1 MNEKYYA
8 LKEIPIFKLSSFNRL
23 YAYLNE
29 PKIIKKLIKYNN
41 FVPNIIASFQDY
53 DNLYLIIKYYHG
65 GSLYKY
71 KNEIMSEEQ
80 IKFIS
85 ACIIQSLTYLRREQ
99 IISRDVKMNNIIM
112 DKYKY
117 FNLIDFSFSIN
128 HSDKNNLKKFLF
140 ISPVESPPEA
150 KNLKIYDYSSDYYGL
165 GQIIY
170 YLIFK
175 KYINQTKYNNNG
187 EIVIDYNNIKN
198 YSSSCIDFLSK
209 LINKD
214 YKKRIGFNNINE
226 LKNHIWFK
234 NFDWKNF
241 ENKKIKSP
249 LKFIYKKHIHC
260 GKFFKD
266 ISYKNLIYKKY
277 IKLVK
282 NYDYVNEKIII
293 NILNSKNK

>member
-1 MNEKYYA
+1 MNEEYYA

-53 DNLYLIIKYYHG
+53 DNLYLIIKYYQG

-71 KNEIMSEEQ
+71 KNKIMSEEQ

-85 ACIIQSLTYLRREQ
+85 ACIIQSLTYLRREK

-128 HSDKNNLKKFLF
+128 YSDKNNLKKFLF
-140 ISPVESPPEA
+140 ISPVESSPEA

-175 KYINQTKYNNNG
+175 KYINQTKYNNNS

-198 YSSSCIDFLSK
+198 YSSSCIDFLNK
-209 LINKD
+209 LIIKD

-226 LKNHIWFK
+226 LKNHFWFK
-234 NFDWKNF
+234 NFDWKKF

-249 LKFIYKKHIHC
+249 FKFIYKKNIHC
-260 GKFFKD
+260 AKFFKY

-293 NILNSKNK
+293 NILNSKN